1 MATRT
6 AVVPLRS
13 FKMSWVMTPE
23 RLPRDVLPPEGEP
36 GEVEFTLQLEN
47 GAPPIKAT
55 FNARNYRR
63 MLKEVDAD
71 PHGVM
76 LSLQGYL
83 TGGPNGLFL
92 EKAASAS
99 SAGCRARRALRAAAP
114 GPAPRGPAGDRARAA
129 RAATQHAR
137 SGRPVGAPAQVRRP
151 PAGRRLPG

>member
-1 MATRT
+1 
-6 AVVPLRS
+6 
-13 FKMSWVMTPE
+13 MSWVMTPE

-92 EKAASAS
+92 EKA
-99 SAGCRARRALRAAAP
+99 GFRVERRMSRPQGAP
-114 GPAPRGPAGDRARAA
+114 GRGPGPRPQGPGGGPRPGGPRSHSTPAPVV
-129 RAATQHAR
+129 Q
-137 SGRPVGAPAQVRRP
+137 SVRR
-151 PAGRRLPG
+151 LK